1 MHVPRSERTGA
12 RAFLSAPPLTAATA
26 SVARQ
31 EGILRGSVRRRLV
44 PAEVD
49 EGSVPVSR
57 AKNRPRSSRSRSR
70 PSDCGMTTRSLRRA
84 SNSSRGSSPPQ
95 PLILVLID
103 ETRTEDY
110 AVESIHDVLHQQVAF
125 VLEVFAQKIVGSHG
139 TPHTYPSSS
148 DTVANHGL

>member
-1 MHVPRSERTGA
+1 
-12 RAFLSAPPLTAATA
+12 
-26 SVARQ
+26 
-31 EGILRGSVRRRLV
+31 
-44 PAEVD
+44 
-49 EGSVPVSR
+49 
-57 AKNRPRSSRSRSR
+57 
-70 PSDCGMTTRSLRRA
+70 MTTRSLRRA

-139 TPHTYPSSS
+139 TPHTYRSEEHTSELQSRGHLVCRPLLEKKKRT
-148 DTVANHGL
+148 DP